1 MKSNAEKLLDL
12 AIQVEVFNQE
22 FKSITDQISSH
33 IIDCRMSKSSME
45 IVEPCLTEW
54 LETKYETDYSNCP
67 VSGREFKF
75 QRLYWTAPSK
85 TEEDCPHCF
94 AALKLIEKRK
104 ELKQKRGRVKAQ
116 LTKIVK
122 REIRERGAV

>member
-33 IIDCRMSKSSME
+33 TIDCWMSKSSMD
-45 IVEPCLTEW
+45 IVKPCLTEW
-54 LETKYETDYSNCP
+54 LEKKFEIDYHSCP
-67 VSGREFKF
+67 MTGREVEVKIP
-75 QRLYWTAPSK
+75 YWTAPNK
-85 TEEDCPHCF
+85 TEKDCPHCF

-116 LTKIVK
+116 LTKVVK
-122 REIRERGAV
+122 REIRERGTV